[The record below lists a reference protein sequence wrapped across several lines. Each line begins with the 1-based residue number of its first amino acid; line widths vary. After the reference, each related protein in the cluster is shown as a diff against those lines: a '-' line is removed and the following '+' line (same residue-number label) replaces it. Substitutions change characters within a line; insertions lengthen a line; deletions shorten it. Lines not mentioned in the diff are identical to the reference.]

1 MAQSREF
8 VGQGD
13 DEEVQMVLRQHRSVM
28 TKSLLLMALLSA
40 IVIAVLAKWHQYAVV
55 WYVALAV
62 FIGVLILAFN
72 TWLKWYYS
80 VYIVTN
86 ERIKHQRQVNLFKKS
101 TVDVYLDKVE
111 NISYNISGLR
121 GSLFGYG
128 TIVLH
133 TVAGDMV
140 MTRIGHCEQVYSEL
154 SAIVRSAGGTTE
166 NDDEE
171 QER

>member
-40 IVIAVLAKWHQYAVV
+40 IVIAVLAKWHQYVVV

-72 TWLKWYYS
+72 TW
-80 VYIVTN
+80 
-86 ERIKHQRQVNLFKKS
+86 FK
-101 TVDVYLDKVE
+101 V
-111 NISYNISGLR
+111 
-121 GSLFGYG
+121 G
-128 TIVLH
+128 TIAFISLRMNV
-133 TVAGDMV
+133 
-140 MTRIGHCEQVYSEL
+140 
-154 SAIVRSAGGTTE
+154 
-166 NDDEE
+166 
-171 QER
+171 